1 MRINLYRRYIKRCLD
16 IILSFLGII
25 VLSPVMLVTAFFVH
39 IKLGDPVIFK
49 QKRPGKNEK
58 IFEMYKFRSMTD
70 ERDAKGKLLPDEVR
84 LTGFGKKLRATSLD
98 ELPELFNILK
108 GDMSVVG
115 PRPLLVEY
123 LPRYS
128 AEQRHRHDVRP
139 GLTGLAQ
146 IIFPF
151 PIFTCSDMIAEGS
164 TKLGKSILWFDM
176 IFCMIIFR
184 VSEFPIAQTTDNGL
198 SHFFKISVFP
208 KTGIPA
214 IVLSISPS
222 SIKPSIFHSGF
233 PVFFSYSLLMR
244 SISHFTSLPNPPAPI
259 ITIFFIIFIFI
270 P

>member
-123 LPRYS
+123 LPRHS

-146 IIFPF
+146 INGRNAIGWEEKF
-151 PIFTCSDMIAEGS
+151 
-164 TKLGKSILWFDM
+164 KLDLLYVK
-176 IFCMIIFR
+176 
-184 VSEFPIAQTTDNGL
+184 
-198 SHFFKISVFP
+198 KISFSLDIKILFNTV
-208 KTGIPA
+208 K
-214 IVLSISPS
+214 IVLNRKGVNSKNS
-222 SIKPSIFHSGF
+222 ST
-233 PVFFSYSLLMR
+233 MEE
-244 SISHFTSLPNPPAPI
+244 FTGS
-259 ITIFFIIFIFI
+259 
-270 P
+270 